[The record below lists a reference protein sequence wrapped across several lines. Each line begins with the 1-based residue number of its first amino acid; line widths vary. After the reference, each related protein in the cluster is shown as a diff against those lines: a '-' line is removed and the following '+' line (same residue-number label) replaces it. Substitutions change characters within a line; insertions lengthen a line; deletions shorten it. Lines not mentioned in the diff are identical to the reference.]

1 MMTVISRKKALCLV
15 LAAVIGL
22 GLAAGARAQG
32 NPLSLMPES
41 AQAAVFLPSVE
52 FVEKQ
57 GAVAMTVP
65 GVKEN
70 VNIEEVLGDLPS
82 KLGVKDPSS
91 LVQVFKAAGLATDK
105 PLAVFVATN
114 GTDSQTVAGAL
125 PVADEKVA
133 ADKLKLIF
141 SGKPEEI
148 TVGEAKGLFDKG
160 ENIGFSI
167 QGGYAFIGS
176 TPEMIG
182 QVAAKVKS
190 PVTLAY
196 MKSNAPQEVAVVT
209 SIDRLISG
217 GILKTTL
224 PSGANLAPAI
234 DYLKSFIDEIVLGV
248 GEQNGE
254 AYVRVGM
261 HDPAGAVA
269 APASALKLHAL
280 FAAGAPIM
288 VDLRNNAALIEK
300 ARILMMANPAL
311 AKVGTYVMLASQ
323 MLGDELALAITG
335 MTGNIPDGLVA
346 ATLTKPEQIMGLL
359 GLAGIDTKSGPKY
372 QQNGAN
378 VYVKE
383 NVTPGVNVYIAL
395 AGSLLMVS
403 NNEATLKKAI
413 DTLNA
418 DGSVKVAAST
428 LDPKLIAT
436 AANGFVVL
444 DPSKI
449 PAAQLESLPPQV
461 KELSASGKKL
471 VATLGNNAEWRE
483 LRVAVP
489 GGFAGVADT
498 VNKVTK

>member
-1 MMTVISRKKALCLV
+1 MMTMISRKNVLCLA

-22 GLAAGARAQG
+22 GLATGAWAQG

-41 AQAAVFLPSVE
+41 AQAAVFLPSVD

-65 GVKEN
+65 GVKDN
-70 VNIEEVLGDLPS
+70 VNIEEVLGDLPT

-91 LVQVFKAAGLATDK
+91 PVEVFKAAGLSTDK
-105 PLAVFVATN
+105 PLAVFLATN
-114 GTDSQTVAGAL
+114 GADSQTVAAAL
-125 PVADEKVA
+125 PVADEAVA
-133 ADKLKLIF
+133 AEKMKLIF
-141 SGKPEEI
+141 TGKPEEI
-148 TVGEAKGLFDKG
+148 TVGEAKGLFLKD
-160 ENIGFSI
+160 EDIGYSI
-167 QGGYAFIGS
+167 QGGYVFIGS

-196 MKSNAPQEVAVVT
+196 MKSNAPQEVAVIT
-209 SIDRLISG
+209 SIDRLLSG

-224 PSGANLAPAI
+224 PSGANLAPTI
-234 DYLKSFIDEIVLGV
+234 DYLKSFIDEIVLGI

-261 HDPAGAVA
+261 HDPTGAVA

-280 FAAGAPIM
+280 FAGEAPIM

-300 ARILMMANPAL
+300 ARLLMMANPAL
-311 AKVGTYVMLASQ
+311 AKVGTYVMLASS

-335 MTGNIPDGLVA
+335 ITGNIPDGIIA
-346 ATLTKPEQIMGLL
+346 ATLAKPEQVKGLL
-359 GLAGIDTKSGPKY
+359 GLAGIDTKAGPKY
-372 QQNGAN
+372 QQNGAD

-383 NVTPGVNVYIAL
+383 NVTEGVSVYIAL
-395 AGSLLMVS
+395 AGSLLLVS
-403 NNEATLKKAI
+403 TNEATLKKAV
-413 DTLNA
+413 DGLNP
-418 DGSVKVAAST
+418 DGTVKTGTST
-428 LDPKLIAT
+428 LDPKLLAA

-449 PAAQLESLPPQV
+449 PAAQLEGLPSEV
-461 KELSASGKKL
+461 KELSASGKKI
-471 VATLGNNAEWRE
+471 VATLGNNSEWRE

-489 GGFAGVADT
+489 GGFAGVAET

>member
-1 MMTVISRKKALCLV
+1 MMTVNYRKKALWIAV
-15 LAAVIGL
+15 AAVIGL
-22 GLAAGARAQG
+22 CASTGAWAQG

-65 GVKEN
+65 GVKDN

-91 LVQVFKAAGLATDK
+91 LVEVFKAAGLATDK
-105 PLAVFVATN
+105 PLAVFVAV
-114 GTDSQTVAGAL
+114 GADAQTIAGVL

-133 ADKLKLIF
+133 TEKMKLIF
-141 SGKPEEI
+141 DAKPEEI
-148 TVGEAKGLFDKG
+148 AVGEAKGLFVKEED
-160 ENIGFSI
+160 IGYSI
-167 QGGYAFIGS
+167 QGGYVFIGS
-176 TPEMIG
+176 TPEMIN
-182 QVAAKVKS
+182 QVAAKAKS

-196 MKSNAPQEVAVVT
+196 MKANAPQEVAVVT

-280 FAAGAPIM
+280 FGGDAPVM

-300 ARILMMANPAL
+300 ARVLMMANPAL

-335 MTGNIPDGLVA
+335 INGNIPDGLVA
-346 ATLTKPEQIMGLL
+346 ATLAKPEQIKGLL
-359 GLAGIDTKSGPKY
+359 GLAGIDTKAGPKY
-372 QQNGAN
+372 QQNGAD
-378 VYVKE
+378 VFVKE
-383 NVTPGVNVYIAL
+383 NVTEGVNVYIAL
-395 AGSLLMVS
+395 AGSLIMVS
-403 NNEATLKKAI
+403 TNEATLKKAI

-418 DGSVKVAAST
+418 DGTVKSGAST
-428 LDPKLIAT
+428 LDPKLLAA

-449 PAAQLESLPPQV
+449 PAAQLDALPSEV

-471 VATLGNNAEWRE
+471 VATLGNNSEWRE
-483 LRVAVP
+483 LRLAVP
-489 GGFAGVADT
+489 GGFAGVAET
-498 VNKVTK
+498 VNKVAK

>member
-1 MMTVISRKKALCLV
+1 MMTVNFRKTVLCLA
-15 LAAVIGL
+15 LAAAIGL
-22 GLAAGARAQG
+22 GMAGGAWAQG
-32 NPLSLMPES
+32 NPLSLMPET

-82 KLGVKDPSS
+82 KLGVKDPTA
-91 LVQVFKAAGLATDK
+91 LVEVFKAAGLATDK
-105 PLAVFVATN
+105 PLAVFVATT
-114 GTDSQTVAGAL
+114 GTESQTVAGAL

-133 ADKLKLIF
+133 TEKMKLIF
-141 SGKPEEI
+141 TAKPEEI
-148 TVGEAKGLFDKG
+148 TVGDAKGLFVKQ
-160 ENIGFSI
+160 EEIGYSI
-167 QGGYAFIGS
+167 QGGYVFIGS

-182 QVAAKVKS
+182 QVAAKAKS

-196 MKSNAPQEVAVVT
+196 MKADAPQEVAVVT

-224 PSGANLAPAI
+224 PNGANLAPTI
-234 DYLKSFIDEIVLGV
+234 DYLKSFIDEIVLGI

-269 APASALKLHAL
+269 APASALKLHGL
-280 FAAGAPIM
+280 FAGEAPIM

-300 ARILMMANPAL
+300 ARLLMMANPAL
-311 AKVGTYVMLASQ
+311 AKIGTYVMLASQ
-323 MLGDELALAITG
+323 MLGDELAVAITG
-335 MTGNIPDGLVA
+335 VNGKIPDGIVA
-346 ATLTKPEQIMGLL
+346 ATLAKPEQIVGLL
-359 GLAGIDTKSGPKY
+359 GLAGIDTKAGPKY

-383 NVTPGVNVYIAL
+383 NVTEGVNVYIAL

-403 NNEATLKKAI
+403 TNEATLKKAI
-413 DTLNA
+413 DMLNA
-418 DGSVKVAAST
+418 DGTVKTGASA
-428 LDPKLIAT
+428 LDPKLIAA

-444 DPSKI
+444 DPAKI
-449 PAAQLESLPPQV
+449 PAAQLDALPKEV

-471 VATLGNNAEWRE
+471 VVTLGNNAEWRE
-483 LRVAVP
+483 LRLAVP
-489 GGFAGVADT
+489 GGFAGVAET
-498 VNKVTK
+498 VTKVTK